1 MAVTLQQRDTGMLL
15 DKTGMSCW
23 YSKARLRVASSNQS
37 TTPNNV
43 YVCMSVKIAC
53 HSGTCNVW
61 RAALIGLQICQMRS
75 QREPNRARTKEVLM
89 GLSGQ
94 RENTSAGGMMRLDM
108 QECRKPKEY
117 SDWLVVWNIF
127 YFSI

>member
-43 YVCMSVKIAC
+43 YVGQDSVPFWYMQCLAGRSHWPPNMSDEVSK
-53 HSGTCNVW
+53 
-61 RAALIGLQICQMRS
+61 RAKQGKSKRGFDGSEWTERESEWTEREYKRRRNDALRH
-75 QREPNRARTKEVLM
+75 ARVQKTQ
-89 GLSGQ
+89 GIQ
-94 RENTSAGGMMRLDM
+94 
-108 QECRKPKEY
+108 
-117 SDWLVVWNIF
+117 
-127 YFSI
+127 